1 MIGGFREWDDVNDP
15 RRSRG
20 SAPQA
25 QNITGLPALGDPA
38 RAAVLAARREE
49 IARRRAANE
58 EAKKPKAIEKYPL
71 PAVPFDLRKIDQKP
85 ADSTDPGGEYTTI
98 DPSTQKISAD
108 DSTAMRG
115 KTPAYSTVNPVVR
128 DINDNVRMGSDRRVD
143 INKPIAGIP
152 HQYRIDPKRVVEV
165 RENPDASYE
174 SERFEEINVGKRLEE
189 IQKDYETK
197 FVTQRALS
205 NPETRFLKARS
216 DDGQVSRALLNF
228 KPVIGKD
235 GKEVIQRGLTR
246 ELIDK
251 SLKEDDFYGFLP
263 PNDKTGLAR
272 SVYEAK
278 QPVRTPAGDIVLD
291 PITGQKQ
298 WEPRQIPV
306 TIPDPADPLNKVQ
319 ETTDRGYRVGS
330 AMNMAT
336 DDFRDAVVADPAM
349 AQALEMKMVRE
360 LRKPGKGREEA
371 LAGLEEVTRGQ
382 LLRVREAE
390 GYTIEPVGK
399 SGTFLEVTNLTTN
412 KTTKLMKHPDKQNI
426 WLKADDRTGF
436 DTLFARFQTG
446 PTAFLNN
453 PGTRLVQRKG
463 TGRLE
468 KGDNIYGIR
477 VSKGEKVEELIDR
490 EGNTYNP
497 GKIYDLKREIID
509 SAGART
515 EAISPR
521 PYKQLADIV
530 LRAHSQGASQEYIAA
545 LMPKDATSR
554 ELVYNAISD
563 RLRTYP
569 ERPGVDL
576 FSEDDI
582 QVPPR
587 NMKKY
592 TKEQELNDIAEIL
605 GTLRNPEAALEE
617 NRNFRSGYQTR
628 QIDRDARAPRAPGTY
643 IGVGGRETP
652 IPAERPWSNPDNSAV
667 FSNINQPASGDVQA
681 VRDMATAD
689 PRVVSD
695 GVVDTNKVSTLN
707 APPKSKPTV
716 VSAPIPYLSYEGLVQ
731 ALSEPIGSPNQERA
745 MAILAQRAAARRHA

>member
-49 IARRRAANE
+49 IARRRNLE
-58 EAKKPKAIEKYPL
+58 EKLSNNVTRIESATEL
-71 PAVPFDLRKIDQKP
+71 PELKNVGKRS
-85 ADSTDPGGEYTTI
+85 ADSTDPGGQYTTI

-108 DSTAMRG
+108 DSTAMKG

-128 DINDNVRMGSDRRVD
+128 DVKDNVRMGSDRRVD
-143 INKPIAGIP
+143 INKPTAGIP

-197 FVTQRALS
+197 FVTQRALA

-216 DDGQVSRALLNF
+216 NDGQVSRALLNF

-251 SLKEDDFYGFLP
+251 SLSEEDFYGFLP

-278 QPVRTPAGDIVLD
+278 QPVRTPAGDLVLD

-336 DDFRDAVVADPAM
+336 DDFRDAVVADPDM

-412 KTTKLMKHPDKQNI
+412 KTTKLMKHPQKQNI

-436 DTLFARFQTG
+436 DTLFAKFQTG
-446 PTAFLNN
+446 PTAFLDD
-453 PGTRLVQRKG
+453 PGTRLVRRKN
-463 TGRLE
+463 TGQLE
-468 KGDNIYGIR
+468 EGDLIGPIRKEAEKRFKSIDKEGDEYNPAKIFNLKGDIT
-477 VSKGEKVEELIDR
+477 D
-490 EGNTYNP
+490 
-497 GKIYDLKREIID
+497 
-509 SAGART
+509 AARAQT
-515 EAISPR
+515 ERISPR

-569 ERPGVDL
+569 ERPGIDL

-667 FSNINQPASGDVQA
+667 FSNINQPTSGDVQA

-689 PRVVSD
+689 PRVVTD

-745 MAILAQRAAARRHA
+745 MAILAQRAAARRRA